1 MSIPVVIFLIL
12 CSVGILAILSFLIF
26 NSIGFFTG
34 APYAPSP
41 SLIVDKI
48 IDLAQ
53 VTQRDIV
60 YDLGSG
66 DGRVLIGVAKKGA
79 TAIGWEINYPLYAW
93 SIRSIKQSRLGGKVT
108 VHFGNFWNKSFSG
121 ATVVF
126 AFLLPQ
132 SMAKLE
138 AKLRREV
145 PPKTRVVTYLAKL
158 PTYKPYKE
166 TPDGLTL
173 YIF

>member
-1 MSIPVVIFLIL
+1 MSIPVLIFLIL
-12 CSVGILAILSFLIF
+12 CTAGIVALLAFLIF

-41 SLIVDKI
+41 SSIVDKI

-53 VTQRDIV
+53 ITQKDIV

-79 TAIGWEINYPLYAW
+79 QAIGWEINYPLYAW
-93 SIRSIKQSRLGGKVT
+93 SIRSIKQSGLGGKVT
-108 VHFGNFWNKSFSG
+108 VHFGNFWNKPFSG

-138 AKLRREV
+138 QKLRREV
-145 PPKTRVVTYLAKL
+145 APKTRVVTYLAKL